1 MGTRFIIDDF
11 VNFCS
16 KKVLLLVWNY
26 FYCIGVYENGY
37 FWNIVPTS
45 LTNFKKSSKILSTMK
60 ISTPLERHFFFGI
73 VLTCQIFPPTDGRVS
88 PRVITSV
95 CNAPILTHPNQ
106 PIGTIIELS
115 FPRQTF
121 PVSVAIGRIRYHFG
135 FGLARILLFNLG
147 LARGRRNKRCKNNM
161 GRNYLL
167 WRSRPLQSALWG

>member
-1 MGTRFIIDDF
+1 MILWIFAL
-11 VNFCS
+11 

-45 LTNFKKSSKILSTMK
+45 LTNFKKSSKILGTMK
-60 ISTPLERHFFFGI
+60 ILKPLQRHFFL
-73 VLTCQIFPPTDGRVS
+73 VLYSLAKSFPLQMVGFLQE
-88 PRVITSV
+88 VITSV